1 MTMLKSLKMSKKIKD
16 TKILCLLGDPQRLP
30 ESNFKVQI
38 IIRTNI
44 FFSVFNL
51 TETQPETRVFSKNPT
66 QT

>member
-44 FFSVFNL
+44 FFINY
-51 TETQPETRVFSKNPT
+51 KNPVKHVAF
-66 QT
+66 